1 MSIWG
6 RNMLS
11 ALPRKCMQ
19 QNQAWGLGKEQGLA
33 ASDNVLSQ
41 VSEGRG
47 GQMSNHRSLW
57 KELCALFKVH
67 WGEDWRAFK
76 ILIWHDFF
84 FFWKKISL
92 VAGVDWFCVGQE
104 WKQDEHALVPGI
116 QMLWWFRLC
125 SAIPRAWPEMT
136 NRMVGYVQIL
146 ASRNGGGAGA
156 GDRPALS
163 L

>member
-1 MSIWG
+1 MI
-6 RNMLS
+6 
-11 ALPRKCMQ
+11 
-19 QNQAWGLGKEQGLA
+19 
-33 ASDNVLSQ
+33 
-41 VSEGRG
+41 
-47 GQMSNHRSLW
+47 
-57 KELCALFKVH
+57 
-67 WGEDWRAFK
+67 
-76 ILIWHDFF
+76 FF

-146 ASRNGGGAGA
+146 ASRNGGGAGQET
-156 GDRPALS
+156 DLPSPFKDSFSDVLHITLQRS
-163 L
+163 EWQ